1 MIILPALRTPWWH
14 CHRRVEYWNWMSVMF
29 CGSVW
34 IQFTTLLW
42 MTICLF
48 CRNKAS
54 LKWKTQ
60 CLCFTSPRHGWGPH
74 HWHGPCSEPF
84 SAISHFWIYPYMQ
97 CVWQHDEH
105 NSLCSSQ
112 HHHNP
117 YRIRPYASIQSLW
130 GFHLFCHISISM
142 KQVFLLLN
150 PTEFKPQFRVEK
162 FYQYNRRHH
171 HHNQHVE
178 ITNTPNQHQ
187 MTWHHQDNSQTLC
200 IAGLYYPGC

>member
-1 MIILPALRTPWWH
+1 
-14 CHRRVEYWNWMSVMF
+14 
-29 CGSVW
+29 
-34 IQFTTLLW
+34 
-42 MTICLF
+42 MTFCLF
-48 CRNKAS
+48 CRNKVS
-54 LKWKTQ
+54 LKWKIQ
-60 CLCFTSPRHGWGPH
+60 CLCFTSPQHGWGPH

-142 KQVFLLLN
+142 KQVFLLLS
-150 PTEFKPQFRVEK
+150 PTELKPLSGLRNSINTTDVTITIIIMLRSQPP
-162 FYQYNRRHH
+162 Q
-171 HHNQHVE
+171 HNIKWPG
-178 ITNTPNQHQ
+178 ITKTTPKP
-187 MTWHHQDNSQTLC
+187 C
-200 IAGLYYPGC
+200 A